1 MARKTS
7 RTNQHGR
14 DGKGKGGNGKSAVRE
29 RTAQRRT
36 QLARPVDEGRGPPA
50 RTASPSES
58 RQPTAGR
65 LIIIGGHEDREN
77 DRLILRQV
85 TDCARRGRVVVCTVA
100 SDVPQELWR
109 TYERAFRELGCSDVV
124 HLDIERRAD
133 LLLDPPLHLIEGADA
148 FFFTGGGQLKIT
160 TRFAGTRLCA
170 AVEEFYRR
178 GGTVAGTSAG
188 AAAMSETM
196 LVTGPSRESHKIG
209 EALQM
214 APGLG
219 FIRDV
224 IIDQHFA
231 ERGRIGRLLGA
242 VAQNPRFIGLGI
254 DEDTAIVVE
263 REERFTVIGA
273 GAVYVAD
280 AEDVTY
286 TNVAEEETS
295 RALSL
300 FNVRLHVL
308 SQGDSYDLRL
318 RQPAHQFAKAVEEQL
333 DRSEHGRK
341 EPSPVEAAGSVVH

>member
-1 MARKTS
+1 MAR
-7 RTNQHGR
+7 RTRGTN
-14 DGKGKGGNGKSAVRE
+14 KNVNGKSAVRE

-36 QLARPVDEGRGPPA
+36 QMARPSDAERRPPERA
-50 RTASPSES
+50 MAPSDS
-58 RQPTAGR
+58 RRPVTGR

-85 TDCARRGRVVVCTVA
+85 ADCARGGRVVVCTVA
-100 SDVPQELWR
+100 SDVPQELWK
-109 TYERAFRELGCSDVV
+109 TYERAFRELGCSEVV

-133 LLLDPPLHLIEGADA
+133 LLVDPPLHLLEGADA

-170 AVEEFYRR
+170 AVEEFYRN

-188 AAAMSETM
+188 AAAMSDTM

-209 EALQM
+209 ESLQM

-224 IIDQHFA
+224 IVDQHFA

-242 VAQNPRFIGLGI
+242 VAQNPRFIGMGI
-254 DEDTAIVVE
+254 DEDTAVIVE

-273 GAVYVAD
+273 GAVYIAD
-280 AEDVTY
+280 AEDATY
-286 TNVAEEETS
+286 TNVAEEEER

-308 SQGDSYDLRL
+308 SQGDSYDLRT
-318 RQPAHQFAKAVEEQL
+318 RQPTHQFARKVEEQL
-333 DRSEHGRK
+333 DKSDHRRK
-341 EPSPVEAAGSVVH
+341 APSHAEAAGAQVH

>member
-1 MARKTS
+1 MARSTSGTKRKSKTG
-7 RTNQHGR
+7 Q
-14 DGKGKGGNGKSAVRE
+14 GGNGNGKLGSEGRAL
-29 RTAQRRT
+29 RRSQT
-36 QLARPVDEGRGPPA
+36 ARPSGATRAPPA
-50 RTASPSES
+50 RAAA
-58 RQPTAGR
+58 PTDARRPVAGR

-85 TDCARRGRVVVCTVA
+85 TDCAKRGRVVVCTVA
-100 SDVPQELWR
+100 SDVPGELWK
-109 TYERAFRELGCSDVV
+109 TYERAFRELGCADVV

-133 LLLDPPLHLIEGADA
+133 LMLDPPLHLIEGADA

-160 TRFAGTRLCA
+160 TRFAGTRLCS
-170 AVEEFYRR
+170 AVEEFYRN

-188 AAAMSETM
+188 AAVMAETM
-196 LVTGPSRESHKIG
+196 IVSGPSGETHKIG

-224 IIDQHFA
+224 IVDQHFA

-254 DEDTAIVVE
+254 DEDTAVIVE
-263 REERFTVIGA
+263 REERFSVIGA
-273 GAVYVAD
+273 GAAYIAD

-308 SQGDSYDLRL
+308 SQGDSYDLRS
-318 RQPAHQFAKAVEEQL
+318 RQPTHQFAKDVDERLARTDPRQKGASH
-333 DRSEHGRK
+333 SEAH
-341 EPSPVEAAGSVVH
+341 AGA

>member
-1 MARKTS
+1 M
-7 RTNQHGR
+7 
-14 DGKGKGGNGKSAVRE
+14 VRPSDASHSLPE
-29 RTAQRRT
+29 RAMSPSDQRR
-36 QLARPVDEGRGPPA
+36 PVK
-50 RTASPSES
+50 
-58 RQPTAGR
+58 GR
-65 LIIIGGHEDREN
+65 LIIIGGHEDKES

-85 TDCARRGRVVVCTVA
+85 THCAGRGRVVVCTVA
-100 SDVPQELWR
+100 SDVPGELWEV
-109 TYERAFRELGCSDVV
+109 YERAFRQLGCSDVV

-133 LLLDPPLHLIEGADA
+133 LLLNPPLELLEGAHV

-188 AAAMSETM
+188 AAVMADTM
-196 LVTGPSRESHKIG
+196 LVTGNSRETHKIG
-209 EALQM
+209 ETLQM

-254 DEDTAIVVE
+254 DEDTAVMVE
-263 REERFTVIGA
+263 REESFTVVGS

-286 TNVAEEETS
+286 TNVAEEETN
-295 RALSL
+295 RTLSL

-308 SQGDSYDLRL
+308 SQGDTFDLRT
-318 RQPAHQFAKAVEEQL
+318 RQPEHGFAKTVEEDEEECSRL
-333 DRSEHGRK
+333 EHRRGGA
-341 EPSPVEAAGSVVH
+341 SSGAEAPAGA

>member
-1 MARKTS
+1 MAR
-7 RTNQHGR
+7 RTGGTKKN
-14 DGKGKGGNGKSAVRE
+14 GNGKSASQE

-36 QLARPVDEGRGPPA
+36 QMTRSSGAERGPPA
-50 RTASPSES
+50 RTAAPSES
-58 RQPTAGR
+58 RRPVSGR

-85 TDCARRGRVVVCTVA
+85 TDCAKRGRVVVCTVA
-100 SDVPQELWR
+100 SDVPHELWE

-133 LLLDPPLHLIEGADA
+133 LLLDPPLHLLEGADA

-170 AVEEFYRR
+170 AVEEFYRN

-209 EALQM
+209 ESLQM

-219 FIRDV
+219 FLRDV
-224 IIDQHFA
+224 IVDQHFA

-242 VAQNPRFIGLGI
+242 VAQNPRFIGMGI
-254 DEDTAIVVE
+254 DEDTAVIVE
-263 REERFTVIGA
+263 REESLTVIGA
-273 GAVYVAD
+273 GAVYIAD
-280 AEDVTY
+280 AEDATY
-286 TNVAEEETS
+286 TNVAEEEER

-308 SQGDSYDLRL
+308 SQGDSYDLRT
-318 RQPAHQFAKAVEEQL
+318 RQPSHQFARTVEEQL
-333 DRSEHGRK
+333 DRSTHLRK
-341 EPSPVEAAGSVVH
+341 GASQAEAAGAHVH

>member
-1 MARKTS
+1 MARKT
-7 RTNQHGR
+7 RGTKKN
-14 DGKGKGGNGKSAVRE
+14 GNGSRE
-29 RTAQRRT
+29 RVAQRRT
-36 QLARPVDEGRGPPA
+36 QMTRPSDAGRGPPA
-50 RTASPSES
+50 RTMAPAETRRPVS
-58 RQPTAGR
+58 GR

-85 TDCARRGRVVVCTVA
+85 TDCAKRGRVVVCTVA
-100 SDVPQELWR
+100 SDVPQELWK

-133 LLLDPPLHLIEGADA
+133 LLIDPPLHLLEGADA

-170 AVEEFYRR
+170 AVEEFYRK

-209 EALQM
+209 ESLQM

-219 FIRDV
+219 FLRDV
-224 IIDQHFA
+224 IVDQHFA

-254 DEDTAIVVE
+254 DEDTAVIVE

-280 AEDVTY
+280 AEDATY

-308 SQGDSYDLRL
+308 SQGDSYDLRT
-318 RQPAHQFAKAVEEQL
+318 RQPSHRFAKEVEERL
-333 DRSEHGRK
+333 EKSEHRRK
-341 EPSPVEAAGSVVH
+341 APSHAEAAGAQVH

>member
-1 MARKTS
+1 MAL
-7 RTNQHGR
+7 
-14 DGKGKGGNGKSAVRE
+14 
-29 RTAQRRT
+29 RRT
-36 QLARPVDEGRGPPA
+36 QTEQTGEADSMPPA
-50 RTASPSES
+50 RTMSPADQ
-58 RQPTAGR
+58 RRPVKGR
-65 LIIIGGHEDREN
+65 LIIIGGHEDKESE
-77 DRLILRQV
+77 RLILRQV
-85 TDCARRGRVVVCTVA
+85 TNCARGGRVVVCTVA
-100 SDVPQELWR
+100 SDVPGELWEV
-109 TYERAFRELGCSDVV
+109 YEHAFRDLGCSDVV

-133 LLLDPPLHLIEGADA
+133 LLLDPPLQLLDGADV

-188 AAAMSETM
+188 AAVMADTM
-196 LVTGPSRESHKIG
+196 LVSGTSRESHKIG
-209 EALQM
+209 ETLQM

-254 DEDTAIVVE
+254 DEDTAVVVE
-263 REERFTVIGA
+263 REEHLTVIGS

-286 TNVAEEETS
+286 TNVAEEERERT
-295 RALSL
+295 LSL

-308 SQGDSYDLRL
+308 SQGDNYDLRT
-318 RQPAHQFAKAVEEQL
+318 RRPSHEFAKAVEKKIARTEERHHQ
-333 DRSEHGRK
+333 G
-341 EPSPVEAAGSVVH
+341 EAHA